1 MATFTYQKYRIP
13 TTLSMPRMKS
23 IMKNKTPHNC
33 GKGRKEIAIGYVTNA
48 RPAPDVATVATGIPD
63 LTEKQTDNY

>member
-1 MATFTYQKYRIP
+1 
-13 TTLSMPRMKS
+13 MPRMKS
-23 IMKNKTPHNC
+23 IMKNRKPQSC
-33 GKGRKEIAIGYVTNA
+33 GKGINEIAIGYVTNA